1 MTFLRALTM
10 AAILTAALGAAAA
23 ARAEIV
29 IATVGPMTGAKA
41 WMGEQ
46 YKWGVEMAV
55 AEINSGGGLLEEK
68 LRLIIGDDAW
78 DAAQAG
84 IGGEQAGQ

>member
-1 MTFLRALTM
+1 
-10 AAILTAALGAAAA
+10 
-23 ARAEIV
+23 
-29 IATVGPMTGAKA
+29 MTGAKA

-46 YKWGVEMAV
+46 YKWGFEMAV

-84 IGGEQAGQ
+84 IGGEHAGQ

>member
-1 MTFLRALTM
+1 
-10 AAILTAALGAAAA
+10 
-23 ARAEIV
+23 
-29 IATVGPMTGAKA
+29 MTGAKA

-84 IGGEQAGQ
+84 IGGEHAGQ

>member
-1 MTFLRALTM
+1 
-10 AAILTAALGAAAA
+10 
-23 ARAEIV
+23 
-29 IATVGPMTGAKA
+29 MTGAKA

-55 AEINSGGGLLEEK
+55 AEINSGGGLLDEK